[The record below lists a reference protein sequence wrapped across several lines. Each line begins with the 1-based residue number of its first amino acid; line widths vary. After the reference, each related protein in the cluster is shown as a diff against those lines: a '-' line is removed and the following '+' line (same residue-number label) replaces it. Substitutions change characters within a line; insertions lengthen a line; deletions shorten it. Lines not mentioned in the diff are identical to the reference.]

1 MPECK
6 WSPSVFSILPTRTD
20 LQTCFNHLWWHTI
33 AVVMWFAIHVGIYSR
48 HLSSVLHGCLGC
60 SWPGIRHKTRTSCVL
75 RRLSE
80 EPLLK
85 EQKCSCLLNEARSSV
100 RKSFWL
106 LKLYLISHIVCQP
119 LLSHRLTDHHLAA
132 IVCGRY
138 QLITSIQ

>member
-1 MPECK
+1 MAYYRCSDVIRK
-6 WSPSVFSILPTRTD
+6 IY
-20 LQTCFNHLWWHTI
+20 
-33 AVVMWFAIHVGIYSR
+33 VGIYSQ

-85 EQKCSCLLNEARSSV
+85 EQKCSCLLNEARTSPSSA

-106 LKLYLISHIVCQP
+106 LKLYFISHIVCQP

-138 QLITSIQ
+138 QLITSIQWHGDTPSLLASSCCFPL